1 VPQLLQDLLAL
12 GSEGIQGIWLLL
24 AGTHE
29 RLIVEGR
36 SFFGVDGDKTE
47 ERTHFLSDVVGVSA
61 KMPFSEPVEVAV
73 EFWREFGEVVFL
85 LDDNYLK
92 ETTVDL
98 FLDILAG
105 QENHIVRNQGNLLA
119 PFAFKV

>member
-47 ERTHFLSDVVGVSA
+47 ERTHFLSNVVGVSA

-73 EFWREFGEVVFL
+73 EFWREFG
-85 LDDNYLK
+85 
-92 ETTVDL
+92 
-98 FLDILAG
+98 
-105 QENHIVRNQGNLLA
+105 
-119 PFAFKV
+119 